1 MSGLGFVKLLHT
13 ILADRFLGFG
23 VQSRHFF
30 VRYIPSTSVVR
41 YLAGYYTTVHV
52 SDR

>member
-1 MSGLGFVKLLHT
+1 MSGLGFVKLLLT
-13 ILADRFLGFG
+13 ILADRFLDFG

-41 YLAGYYTTVHV
+41 YIATLYNR
-52 SDR
+52 SRLR